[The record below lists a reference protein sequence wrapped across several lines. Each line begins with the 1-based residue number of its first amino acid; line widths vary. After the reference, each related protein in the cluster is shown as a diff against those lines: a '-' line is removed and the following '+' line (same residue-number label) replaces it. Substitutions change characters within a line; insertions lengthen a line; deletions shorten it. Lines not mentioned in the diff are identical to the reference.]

1 MLSFERESAVTQQGS
16 NKAGN
21 PFSGL
26 TNCTQLF
33 LVLALTVNN
42 LVLLHLVLMKE
53 IPARR
58 GLELQFVSI

>member
-1 MLSFERESAVTQQGS
+1 MLSFERESAITQQGS
-16 NKAGN
+16 NKVGN

-33 LVLALTVNN
+33 LVLTSTVNN
-42 LVLLHLVLMKE
+42 LVLYLVLMKE